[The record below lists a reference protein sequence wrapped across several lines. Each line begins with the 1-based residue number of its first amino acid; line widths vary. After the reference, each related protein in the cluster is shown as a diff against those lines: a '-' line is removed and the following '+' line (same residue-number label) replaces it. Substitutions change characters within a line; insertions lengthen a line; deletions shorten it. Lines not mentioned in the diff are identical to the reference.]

1 LRWQFVVA
9 YGDLQAMLDSEMPLN
24 EAVRFIGASR
34 EKEILE
40 ARSFAAKHCSV
51 IRRIQ
56 TAESPVL
63 ILAIH

>member
-1 LRWQFVVA
+1 
-9 YGDLQAMLDSEMPLN
+9 MLDPDVPIS
-24 EAVRFIGASR
+24 EAVRFLGASR

-63 ILAIH
+63 VLAIH